1 MMLELMISI
10 PIATAILVFC
20 TRSRRQMEIVST
32 GGILALFVVACYM
45 VYDVITYGT
54 IEYGIWYM
62 DPLSAYMLFIIT
74 FIGLMA
80 GIYSIPYIGHEV
92 REKELSVERAK
103 YYFILFNIFMFTM
116 LMVVV
121 SNNLGIM
128 WIAIEATTLASAFLV
143 GFTENDLAVEAAWKY
158 LIICSVGITLA
169 LFGTI
174 LAYASSIAAL
184 GESSNAL
191 NWSTLMAAAGQLD
204 PTLLKISFILIM
216 VGYGTKVGLAP
227 MHTWLPDAHSQA
239 PTPVSALLSGVLLNC
254 AMYGILRFHL
264 IASVTVPGFSSTLL
278 LIFGLVSM
286 AVAAAFIIVAKDF
299 KRLLAYSSIEHMG
312 IIAFG
317 FGIGGFLGIF
327 GALLHMLNH
336 ALTKCLL
343 FLGAGNLLQ
352 KFKTREISGI
362 RGVSTLMP
370 MTAVLFIAGALAI
383 TGSPPFSIFL
393 SEVTILT
400 GGLSTANYLAVGI
413 YILLLSIIFAAFMYH
428 VSKMMFGEPTEGI
441 SRGELEWSRFLP
453 MGALLIIILVM
464 GVFVPTQL
472 YDLLVKIA
480 SLFQVFP

>member
-1 MMLELMISI
+1 MMLELMIAI
-10 PIATAILVFC
+10 PIATAILVFF
-20 TRSRRQMEIVST
+20 TRSRRQMELISTAGIV
-32 GGILALFVVACYM
+32 ALFAVACYM
-45 VYDVITYGT
+45 AYDVIANGN
-54 IEYGIWYM
+54 IEYSVWYL
-62 DPLSAYMLFIIT
+62 DSLSAYMLFIIT

-80 GIYSIPYIGHEV
+80 GVYSISYIGHEV
-92 REKELSVERAK
+92 REKELSVDRAK
-103 YYFILFNIFMFTM
+103 YYYVLFHIFMFTM
-116 LMVVV
+116 LMVVI
-121 SNNLGIM
+121 SNKLGIM

-143 GFTENDLAVEAAWKY
+143 GFSENDMAVEAAWKY

-174 LAYASSIAAL
+174 LAYASSITTL
-184 GESSNAL
+184 GESSDAL
-191 NWSTLMAAAGQLD
+191 NWSTLMANAKLLD

-264 IASVTVPGFSSTLL
+264 IASVTVPGFSSTML

-286 AVAAAFIIVAKDF
+286 AVAAAFIIVARDF
-299 KRLLAYSSIEHMG
+299 NRLLAYSSIEHMG

-336 ALTKCLL
+336 ALTKCLM
-343 FLGAGNLLQ
+343 FFGAGNLLQ
-352 KFKTREISGI
+352 KFKTRDISGV
-362 RGVSTLMP
+362 RGVATLMP
-370 MTAVLFIAGALAI
+370 VTAVFFIAGALAI

-400 GGLSTANYLAVGI
+400 GGLSASNYLAAAI
-413 YILLLSIIFAAFMYH
+413 YIILLAVIFAAFMYH
-428 VSKMMFGEPTEGI
+428 VSKMMFGEPTEGVAK
-441 SRGELEWSRFLP
+441 GELERSRFLP
-453 MGALLIIILVM
+453 MGVLLVMILVM
-464 GVFVPTQL
+464 GVFIPTQL
-472 YDLLVKIA
+472 HDLLVNIA
-480 SLFQVFP
+480 SLFGVTA

>member
-1 MMLELMISI
+1 MLEIMIAI
-10 PIATAILVFC
+10 PLVTALLVFI
-20 TRSRRQMEIVST
+20 TRSRRQMELVST
-32 GGILALFVVACYM
+32 AGIVALFAVACYI
-45 VYDVITYGT
+45 VYDVIADGN
-54 IEYGIWYM
+54 IEYSIWYL
-62 DPLSAYMLFIIT
+62 DSLSAYMLFIIT

-80 GIYSIPYIGHEV
+80 AIYSIPYISHEIKE
-92 REKELSVERAK
+92 RELTVDRAK
-103 YYFILFNIFMFTM
+103 YYYVLFHVFMFTM
-116 LMVVV
+116 LMVVI

-128 WIAIEATTLASAFLV
+128 WIAIEATTLVSAFLV
-143 GFTENDLAVEAAWKY
+143 GFTENDMAVEAAWKY

-174 LAYASSIAAL
+174 LAYASSITVL
-184 GESSNAL
+184 GESSDAL
-191 NWSTLMAAAGQLD
+191 NWSTLMANAAQLD

-254 AMYGILRFHL
+254 AMYGILRYHL
-264 IASVTVPGFSSTLL
+264 IVSVSVPGFSSTLL
-278 LIFGLVSM
+278 LLFGLVSM
-286 AVAAAFIIVAKDF
+286 AVAAAFIIVARDF

-336 ALTKCLL
+336 ALTKCLM

-352 KFKTREISGI
+352 KFKTRDISQI
-362 RGVSTLMP
+362 RGVATLMP
-370 MTAVLFIAGALAI
+370 ITAVLFIAGALAI

-393 SEVTILT
+393 SEVTIMT
-400 GGLSTANYLAVGI
+400 GGLSSANYLAVGI
-413 YILLLSIIFAAFMYH
+413 YILLLAVIFAAFMYH
-428 VSKMMFGEPTEGI
+428 VSKMMFGEPTEGVTK
-441 SRGELEWSRFLP
+441 GELERSRFLP
-453 MGALLIIILVM
+453 MGTLLVMILVM
-464 GVFVPTQL
+464 GVFIPTQL
-472 YDLLVKIA
+472 HDLLVKIA

>member
-1 MMLELMISI
+1 MMLEIMIAI
-10 PIATAILVFC
+10 PLVTALLVFI
-20 TRSRRQMEIVST
+20 TRSRRQMELVST
-32 GGILALFVVACYM
+32 AGIVALFAVACYI
-45 VYDVITYGT
+45 VYDVIADGN
-54 IEYGIWYM
+54 IEYSIWYL
-62 DPLSAYMLFIIT
+62 DSLSAYMLFIIT

-80 GIYSIPYIGHEV
+80 AIYSIPYISHEIKE
-92 REKELSVERAK
+92 RELTVDRAK
-103 YYFILFNIFMFTM
+103 YYYVLFHVFMFTM
-116 LMVVV
+116 LMVVI

-128 WIAIEATTLASAFLV
+128 WIAIEATTLVSAFLV
-143 GFTENDLAVEAAWKY
+143 GFTENDMAVEAAWKY

-174 LAYASSIAAL
+174 LAYASSITVL
-184 GESSNAL
+184 GESSDAL
-191 NWSTLMAAAGQLD
+191 NWSTLMANAAQLD

-254 AMYGILRFHL
+254 AMYGILRYHL
-264 IASVTVPGFSSTLL
+264 IVSVSVPGFSSTLL
-278 LIFGLVSM
+278 LLFGLVSM
-286 AVAAAFIIVAKDF
+286 AVAAAFIIVARDF

-336 ALTKCLL
+336 ALTKCLM

-352 KFKTREISGI
+352 KFKTRDISQI
-362 RGVSTLMP
+362 RGVATLMP
-370 MTAVLFIAGALAI
+370 ITAVLFIAGALAI

-393 SEVTILT
+393 SEVTIMT
-400 GGLSTANYLAVGI
+400 GGLSSANYLAVGI
-413 YILLLSIIFAAFMYH
+413 YILLLAVIFAAFMYH
-428 VSKMMFGEPTEGI
+428 VSKMMFGEPTEGVTK
-441 SRGELEWSRFLP
+441 GELERSRFLP
-453 MGALLIIILVM
+453 MGTLLVMILVM
-464 GVFVPTQL
+464 GVFIPTQL
-472 YDLLVKIA
+472 HDLLVKIA